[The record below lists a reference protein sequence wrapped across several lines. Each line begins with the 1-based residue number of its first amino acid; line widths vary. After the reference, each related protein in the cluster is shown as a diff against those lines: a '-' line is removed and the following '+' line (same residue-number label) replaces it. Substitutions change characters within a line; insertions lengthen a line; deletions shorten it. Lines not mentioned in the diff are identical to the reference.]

1 MSIGD
6 WIILGVLAVLVFFAV
21 RHAIRHRGSCGSCK
35 NCMKNCAMRKPTDEE
50 K

>member
-21 RHAIRHRGSCGSCK
+21 RYAIRRRGSCGSCK
-35 NCMKNCAMRKPTDEE
+35 NCTKNCAMRKPTAEE